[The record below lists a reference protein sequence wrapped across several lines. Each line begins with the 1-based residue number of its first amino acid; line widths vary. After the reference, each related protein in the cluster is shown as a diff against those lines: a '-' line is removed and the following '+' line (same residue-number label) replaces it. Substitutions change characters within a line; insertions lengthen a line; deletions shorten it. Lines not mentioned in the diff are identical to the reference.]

1 MIKGY
6 PLPVSLVGLC
16 LLASVAQGAF
26 FDLRDVAIEDIDET
40 NSFTLAGK
48 DIFATL
54 TAGLLNPP
62 ATPNGIEL
70 NRTSS
75 AFGVNLKGT
84 GFGVENSA
92 NIDGDQG
99 DEFVDVQ
106 LDQPMRIIAM
116 HFSALGA
123 NDVGSV
129 KIDRLPAILFSTQS
143 PLLLLAGPLET
154 AVTTSFRVSHEQGNG
169 FSFDAFEVVPVP
181 APGAF
186 TGGLGGLLM
195 LGVLA
200 HRRRGGA

>member
-6 PLPVSLVGLC
+6 PLPVALVGLC

-26 FDLRDVAIEDIDET
+26 FDLRDAAIEDLHEA
-40 NSFTLAGK
+40 NSFPLAGEG
-48 DIFATL
+48 IFATL

-62 ATPNGIEL
+62 AASNGIEL

-75 AFGVNLKGT
+75 GFGVNLKGT

-106 LDQPMRIIAM
+106 LDRPVRIIAM
-116 HFSALGA
+116 NFSALGT

-129 KIDRLPAILFSTQS
+129 KVDRLPEILFSTQS
-143 PLLLLAGPLET
+143 PLLLPAGSLET
-154 AVTTSFRVSHEQGNG
+154 AVTTSFRVAHEEGNG
-169 FSFDAFEVVPVP
+169 FGFDSFEVVPVP

-186 TGGLGGLLM
+186 TGGLSGLLM

-200 HRRRGGA
+200 HRRRRGA